1 VTEPVTR
8 KEKNVTQSVMQLP
21 ESVGRPWA
29 EVVGPY
35 ESAVAEIR
43 AGYTKAAA
51 EFRMA
56 FLAGCRALFEA
67 HPDLRSFSWTQSC
80 DEDCRG
86 DCCGSLSHGQPAING
101 TKLDLNDGWYTWDG
115 EWKGSAEPSPEA
127 KLGRAVWLFQ
137 RVFAAEDMIEA
148 FGTDVRVAIR
158 RDGTV
163 KVRECY
169 YDDESFEDDE
179 HDDGD

>member
-1 VTEPVTR
+1 
-8 KEKNVTQSVMQLP
+8 MQLP
-21 ESVGRPWA
+21 ESVGRPWT

-43 AGYTKAAA
+43 AGYARAAA
-51 EFRMA
+51 EFRTA
-56 FLAGCRALFEA
+56 FLAGCRALFEV
-67 HPDLRSFSWTQSC
+67 HPDLRSFSWTHSRY
-80 DEDCRG
+80 DECG
-86 DCCGSLSHGQPAING
+86 ENCCSHVLCGERAING

-115 EWKGSAEPSPEA
+115 EWQGNAEPSPEA
-127 KLGRAVWLFQ
+127 KLQRAVSLFL
-137 RVFAAEDMIEA
+137 RVFCAEDVIEA
-148 FGTDVRVAIR
+148 FGTGVRITIR